1 MTIYMVSIFGGNIA
15 IILLNYFFNAN
26 LADLSFWW
34 ILVASVIGTIGVIA
48 IDGVFATLIRWC
60 MPNKWYD
67 YKVDFHKVS
76 KKETIIYE
84 KLFIKA
90 WKDKILELGMFTSF
104 SKKKV
109 EDPQSREYIERFILE
124 CNYGAVI
131 HLADAIFGF
140 LLLLCYMPFSY
151 PMVMSIGM
159 PICIIN
165 AILNILPLM
174 ILRYNLY
181 RLHKLRDILEKK
193 EKRTNQ

>member
-34 ILVASVIGTIGVIA
+34 ILAASVIGTIGVIA
-48 IDGVFATLIRWC
+48 IDGVFATVIRWC

-90 WKDKILELGMFTSF
+90 LNLECLLVLAKRKLKIL
-104 SKKKV
+104 K
-109 EDPQSREYIERFILE
+109 
-124 CNYGAVI
+124 AV
-131 HLADAIFGF
+131 
-140 LLLLCYMPFSY
+140 
-151 PMVMSIGM
+151 
-159 PICIIN
+159 
-165 AILNILPLM
+165 NILKDLFWNVTTV
-174 ILRYNLY
+174 L
-181 RLHKLRDILEKK
+181 
-193 EKRTNQ
+193 